1 MGSTVVTVGNSYWEL
16 LVMLTLVITLGV
28 ASLAA
33 GQLPDHL
40 KALCPA
46 YPNCDNALLA
56 AYDKIHKASLIQAP
70 AGAPQAPVQTS
81 AELPCANYPF
91 CDVNHAALAQGVPCA
106 NFPNCDLHHVANAQ
120 RGKRQAASPVTPGN
134 IPGLVPGS
142 EAARQWSTA
151 QLIHQGQ
158 LAHHQ
163 GKREAPA
170 AVHLTPG
177 NIPGLVPGSEAARQ
191 WWTAQLFHQEQL
203 AHHQGKREA
212 PAASVPLTPGNI
224 AGLVPGS
231 EAARQWWTAQL
242 IHQGQHAHHQ
252 GKREAPAAVHLTP

>member
-1 MGSTVVTVGNSYWEL
+1 MGSTVGNSYWEL

-106 NFPNCDLHHVANAQ
+106 NFPNCDVHHVAIAQ
-120 RGKRQAASPVTPGN
+120 RGKGQAATPVTPGN

-142 EAARQWSTA
+142 AAAAQWWTA
-151 QLIHQGQ
+151 QIAHQGQ
-158 LAHHQ
+158 LAHHV
-163 GKREAPA
+163 GKRQA
-170 AVHLTPG
+170 ATPVTPG
-177 NIPGLVPGSEAARQ
+177 NIPGLVPGSAAAAQ
-191 WWTAQLFHQEQL
+191 WWTAQIAHQGQL
-203 AHHQGKREA
+203 AHHVGKRQ
-212 PAASVPLTPGNI
+212 AATPVTPGNI
-224 AGLVPGS
+224 P
-231 EAARQWWTAQL
+231 
-242 IHQGQHAHHQ
+242 
-252 GKREAPAAVHLTP
+252 

>member
-1 MGSTVVTVGNSYWEL
+1 M
-16 LVMLTLVITLGV
+16 TLVITLGV

-81 AELPCANYPF
+81 AELPCDNYPF

-106 NFPNCDLHHVANAQ
+106 NFPNCDVHHVAIAQ
-120 RGKRQAASPVTPGN
+120 R
-134 IPGLVPGS
+134 
-142 EAARQWSTA
+142 
-151 QLIHQGQ
+151 
-158 LAHHQ
+158 

-170 AVHLTPG
+170 AVPLTPG
-177 NIPGLVPGSEAARQ
+177 NIPGLVPGSAAAAA
-191 WWTAQLFHQEQL
+191 WWNAQLIHQEQI
-203 AHHQGKREA
+203 AHHQKREA
-212 PAASVPLTPGNI
+212 PAAVPLTPGNI
-224 AGLVPGS
+224 PGLVPGS
-231 EAARQWWTAQL
+231 AAAAAWWNAQL
-242 IHQGQHAHHQ
+242 IHRGQIAHYV
-252 GKREAPAAVHLTP
+252 K